1 MAKRIID
8 EEMRFRIIINGNE
21 AQKELFDLE
30 KSTKSLVATN
40 NKLRTQRQRLER
52 QGKKNGAEWKKLTA
66 QITANTATIQ
76 KNHREMDRLEKE
88 IGVTGLSM
96 AQLYKK
102 ASQLRSALRVM
113 IPGSAD
119 AKAYEIQLKQVNARL
134 DELRMKSR
142 GAKSGISKLA
152 DGFNRYAAIGAS
164 VIAALTGVVFSI
176 QRMIDYNGKLSD
188 SISDVRKTTGL
199 TETQVK
205 DLAKSFGLF
214 KTRTTRIEL
223 LKLAEEA
230 GRLGIEGTANIAA
243 FVKEANKIKV
253 ALGDDLSDE
262 AIREIGKIVNIYKV
276 GEATGKD
283 FAGSMDALGSA
294 INEVSASGS
303 SNAGFLVDYL
313 KRMAGVAAQAKIS
326 GADNIGYAATFDELG
341 QSVEIS
347 ATAMNK
353 VFLDMFKNPKEYAKI
368 AGLSIKEFN
377 TLLETDSNKAMITF
391 LKGLN
396 GTNGGLG
403 IMSKKLDKLGIDG
416 ARSSQ
421 ALLALAGNTKLLEK
435 RQILA
440 NIAQEDAISLTEE
453 YNLKNNNLAGII
465 DKVKKK
471 FIGFFSSDTI
481 VSGMTGFI
489 SWFAKFIGATEDA
502 TGGTTRFR
510 NALVFFL
517 KILAVVTAALITN
530 VAWLKLLT
538 IWEGRNTTGTILNT
552 AAKKANAIA
561 SEIAFAAGQIYA
573 AGTMLLTG
581 NIKGATQAIR
591 VLSTTMKTTPWGLA
605 IGLIAAVVTAYIA
618 FSKEAKIAATK
629 QSMLADAMQKSGEE
643 TAGISSKIDALRE
656 VVEDETASE
665 EARMKAM
672 VRLNN
677 IVPDYNENLDLSSKA
692 LEKGR
697 KKLDSY
703 VEGLQKQ
710 AEAQYLADQ
719 VVLKSEEIKKK
730 EGTTIESHIQW
741 YEQLWNV
748 VKTGGNAIAYNNAQ
762 LKTGLQNR
770 KESIELSKEEL
781 KVAKEAL
788 KEYIKLNPNTT
799 KTIDDFTPT
808 PTGNDTGDGDV
819 NNSTRSRK
827 LFNLEREREL
837 VEKIKKENALALATL
852 EDNEFKRE
860 LQQLQVN
867 HEEKVRQL
875 KLQEMDLEELK
886 NLQNKYEEARQSGND
901 EEAKNLQEY
910 MGIRFEKNM
919 EITNKLATLEL
930 THQQEK
936 GKIIAEGFSNRLAEQ
951 QENFERERIARE
963 ENQNNQLAA
972 LGDKEEAKK
981 ALQEKFNQ
989 KNLQIELKHLEDVQA
1004 QAQEIFNNGQF
1015 EGLNLDLITDEQK
1028 QAIIDRLS
1036 EIGLS
1041 ISEINLLLNQLQN
1054 GGSQNNGAL
1063 GLEGLGA
1070 GNQTDLFGFTIDQ
1083 WQSMYDNFDT
1093 AKGKLQAITGVVQ
1106 GLHQAWAMY
1115 NEYRNA
1121 SDQKSYR
1128 EFEERN
1134 SKQKIK
1140 LKDRLDSG
1148 LINQRQYDA
1157 AVSALEKESDKRKA
1171 DLEYRAAKR
1180 KYELDLTQ
1188 AIVTGSMAILNGFNT
1203 QPFLPLGLAMGAL
1216 ATVMTGL
1223 QIATIT
1229 KNKPVR
1235 GFQDG
1240 LYPIER
1246 EQDGKIFNAR
1256 NGGFSRSGIVS
1267 EPTLFL
1273 AGEEGRLRPE
1283 MIINGTDYNNFTPE
1297 FKGSLNRELARVK
1310 GYQDGFYQSS
1320 TSTAQSS
1327 QELYADN
1334 ENITTTDQAMLMSVI
1349 GRNTEVMQYLIDNG
1363 VIAYMSRDME
1373 NTQKLKEDLDRL
1385 QKYKDKARINGS

>member
-76 KNHREMDRLEKE
+76 KNNAQMTKLENQL
-88 IGVTGLSM
+88 GVTGLTLT
-96 AQLYKK
+96 QLYRK
-102 ASQLRSALRVM
+102 AGQLRAALRHM
-113 IPGSAD
+113 IPGSSA
-119 AKAYEIQLKQVNARL
+119 AEAYQAQLKEVSARIT
-134 DELRMKSR
+134 ELNGKSR
-142 GAKSGISKLA
+142 AAKFGISSLA
-152 DGFNRYAAIGAS
+152 NGFNKYAALGAS
-164 VIAALTGVVFSI
+164 VIATLTGVVFSL
-176 QRMIDYNGKLSD
+176 QKMIDYNGKLAD
-188 SISDVRKTTGL
+188 AQSDVQKTTGL
-199 TETQVK
+199 TNEEVK
-205 DLAKSFGLF
+205 DLAKSFGTF
-214 KTRTTRIEL
+214 STRTSRIEL

-230 GRLGIEGTANIAA
+230 GRLGITGSKNVKD
-243 FVKEANKIKV
+243 FVEQANKIKV

-283 FAGSMDALGSA
+283 FSGSMDAVGSA
-294 INEVSASGS
+294 INEVSAKGA
-303 SNAGFLVDYL
+303 NTAGFLVDYL
-313 KRMAGVAAQAKIS
+313 KRQSGIAAQAKIS
-326 GADNIGYAATFDELG
+326 AADNIGYAATFDEIG
-341 QSVEIS
+341 QSVEVS

-353 VFLDMFKNPKEYAKI
+353 VFLDMFKNPGEYAKI
-368 AGLSIKEFN
+368 AGLSVKEFN
-377 TLLETDSNKAMITF
+377 TLLSEDSNKAMITF

-396 GTNGGLG
+396 GNNEGLQ
-403 IMSKKLDKLGIDG
+403 IMVKKLDDLDAGG
-416 ARSSQ
+416 ARGAQ
-421 ALLALAGNTKLLEK
+421 ALSALAGNTKLLEE
-435 RQILA
+435 RQSQA
-440 NIAQEDAISLTEE
+440 NVAQGEAISLTNE
-453 YNLKNNNLAGII
+453 YELKNNNLAATLDKVSKKFSAMFSSATLTATLNAFVVGFGKMIGAIKDVNSEFSKTSKLSFETAKAERKLADESQNLLNRYEELTADGVTPTTEAKEELDIITLQLRDRLGESVFAI
-465 DKVKKK
+465 DKE
-471 FIGFFSSDTI
+471 
-481 VSGMTGFI
+481 TG
-489 SWFAKFIGATEDA
+489 AY
-502 TGGTTRFR
+502 
-510 NALVFFL
+510 
-517 KILAVVTAALITN
+517 
-530 VAWLKLLT
+530 
-538 IWEGRNTTGTILNT
+538 ILNT
-552 AAKKANAIA
+552 EAVKEQIKLKRLAADEEASTLASRLKGVREEQKELKISREQADKEYDLRKKYFEDTNKQALLEINSSNALSAQEKLIFRESLSGYKELGKARVNLQQVIEAENEQKKRAIDLSQKLNDLNFKEADVDALFKSVNTTVDSVDTDYVVPTFNPLSDNKETSRAKKL
-561 SEIAFAAGQIYA
+561 F
-573 AGTMLLTG
+573 
-581 NIKGATQAIR
+581 
-591 VLSTTMKTTPWGLA
+591 
-605 IGLIAAVVTAYIA
+605 
-618 FSKEAKIAATK
+618 
-629 QSMLADAMQKSGEE
+629 
-643 TAGISSKIDALRE
+643 
-656 VVEDETASE
+656 
-665 EARMKAM
+665 
-672 VRLNN
+672 
-677 IVPDYNENLDLSSKA
+677 DLK
-692 LEKGR
+692 
-697 KKLDSY
+697 
-703 VEGLQKQ
+703 
-710 AEAQYLADQ
+710 
-719 VVLKSEEIKKK
+719 
-730 EGTTIESHIQW
+730 
-741 YEQLWNV
+741 
-748 VKTGGNAIAYNNAQ
+748 
-762 LKTGLQNR
+762 
-770 KESIELSKEEL
+770 
-781 KVAKEAL
+781 
-788 KEYIKLNPNTT
+788 
-799 KTIDDFTPT
+799 
-808 PTGNDTGDGDV
+808 
-819 NNSTRSRK
+819 
-827 LFNLEREREL
+827 REREEVEQLINDNAQARALL
-837 VEKIKKENALALATL
+837 V
-852 EDNEFKRE
+852 DDVFKRE
-860 LQQLQVN
+860 LQQLDVQ
-867 HEEKVRQL
+867 HQEKVRQL
-875 KLQEMDLEELK
+875 RLQETTIADLKALQQKADKARNLGDTETADNYEAQMGVLMSK
-886 NLQNKYEEARQSGND
+886 NSAINEQLQ
-901 EEAKNLQEY
+901 
-910 MGIRFEKNM
+910 
-919 EITNKLATLEL
+919 TLEL
-930 THQQEK
+930 THQRNL
-936 GKIIAEGFSNRLAEQ
+936 GTIISDGFSNRLNTLTET
-951 QENFERERIARE
+951 FEREKMTRE
-963 ENQNNQLAA
+963 EYQNNQLAA

-981 ALQEKFNQ
+981 ALQEQFNQ
-989 KNLQIELKHLEDVQA
+989 ENLEIELKHLQEVQA
-1004 QAQEIFNNGQF
+1004 QAQQIFNSGQF
-1015 EGLNLDLITDEQK
+1015 EGFNLDLITDEQK

-1128 EFEERN
+1128 KFEERN